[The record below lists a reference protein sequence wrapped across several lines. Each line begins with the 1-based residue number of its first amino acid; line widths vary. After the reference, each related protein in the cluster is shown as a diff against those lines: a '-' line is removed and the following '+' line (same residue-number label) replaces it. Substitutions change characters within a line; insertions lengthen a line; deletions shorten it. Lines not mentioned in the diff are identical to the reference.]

1 MSLKNLN
8 KNIIINEPQGVRAMI
23 IPQRS
28 DSYNNIFSSQKS
40 PFVSMIN
47 VKEKLG
53 LPPITG
59 KVINHKNLNNNVYKN
74 NIIKPKKR
82 RHQSSLEKYCSLSN
96 DKQFWKKNINP
107 FLETYNEKNKFNM
120 TKQEIKNEL
129 EIEEAKGLP
138 QISDWEENNYTCQP
152 KIFNRTSSCQF
163 FNKFNMGENINKL
176 INQINESIEKNSQ
189 RKQQVTTTKI
199 TKTSKKD
206 NQNDNLNNEK
216 EVQKDDKQQKIE
228 NNEKQPSDNIT
239 NNKEVTDIK
248 KKESIDI
255 LNDEGD
261 KIDEEEMKDVL
272 GYINSL
278 DYEKYFRDREI
289 REALQ
294 LIKNKMEKDLKE
306 KEEKEE
312 KENKAN
318 LETFNDSQREET
330 QNEAKDEIVQINES
344 GDLQTKRVPI
354 VSEEEI
360 KKKEKI
366 EQFKIAEKIAKDQVI
381 IILCHFSFFI
391 EIKSNSF
398 MSIY

>member
-8 KNIIINEPQGVRAMI
+8 KNIIINEPQGVKAMI

-163 FNKFNMGENINKL
+163 FNKFNEGENINKL
-176 INQINESIEKNSQ
+176 TNQINEKNFQ
-189 RKQQVTTTKI
+189 RKQQVTITKL

-206 NQNDNLNNEK
+206 NQNDNLNSEK
-216 EVQKDDKQQKIE
+216 EAQNDDNLQKIE
-228 NNEKQPSDNIT
+228 NNEKNPSADIT
-239 NNKEVTDIK
+239 DNKEVTNIE
-248 KKESIDI
+248 KEENIDI
-255 LNDEGD
+255 LNDEED
-261 KIDEEEMKDVL
+261 KMDEEEMKDVL

-278 DYEKYFRDREI
+278 DYEKYARDMEI

-294 LIKNKMEKDLKE
+294 LIKNKMEKDQKE
-306 KEEKEE
+306 KESKANSETIQDNQNEKTQSEAKEE
-312 KENKAN
+312 N
-318 LETFNDSQREET
+318 
-330 QNEAKDEIVQINES
+330 VQINEPNNS
-344 GDLQTKRVPI
+344 QNKKETQPTI
-354 VSEEEI
+354 SEEEQ
-360 KKKEKI
+360 KKKEEI

-381 IILCHFSFFI
+381 IIYI
-391 EIKSNSF
+391 
-398 MSIY
+398 

>member
-8 KNIIINEPQGVRAMI
+8 KNIIINEPQGVKAMI

-120 TKQEIKNEL
+120 TKQEIKNE
-129 EIEEAKGLP
+129 IEEAKGLP
-138 QISDWEENNYTCQP
+138 QINDWEENNDSCQP

-163 FNKFNMGENINKL
+163 FNKFNEGENINKL
-176 INQINESIEKNSQ
+176 TNQINEKNFQ
-189 RKQQVTTTKI
+189 RKQQVTITKL

-206 NQNDNLNNEK
+206 NQNDNLNSEK
-216 EVQKDDKQQKIE
+216 EAQNDDNLQKIE
-228 NNEKQPSDNIT
+228 NNEKNPSDDIT
-239 NNKEVTDIK
+239 DNKEVTDIE
-248 KKESIDI
+248 KEENIDI
-255 LNDEGD
+255 LNDEED
-261 KIDEEEMKDVL
+261 KMDEEEMKDVL

-278 DYEKYFRDREI
+278 DYEKYARDMEI

-294 LIKNKMEKDLKE
+294 LIKNKMEKDQKE
-306 KEEKEE
+306 KESKANSETIQDNQNEKTQSEAKEE
-312 KENKAN
+312 N
-318 LETFNDSQREET
+318 
-330 QNEAKDEIVQINES
+330 VQINEPNNS
-344 GDLQTKRVPI
+344 QNKKETQPTI
-354 VSEEEI
+354 SEEEQ
-360 KKKEKI
+360 KKKEEI

-381 IILCHFSFFI
+381 IIYIYNTLSF
-391 EIKSNSF
+391 
-398 MSIY
+398 YRD

>member
-8 KNIIINEPQGVRAMI
+8 KNIIINEPQGVKAMI

-138 QISDWEENNYTCQP
+138 QISDWEENNDSCQP

-163 FNKFNMGENINKL
+163 FNKFNEGENINKL
-176 INQINESIEKNSQ
+176 TNQINEKNFQ
-189 RKQQVTTTKI
+189 RKQQVTITKL

-206 NQNDNLNNEK
+206 NQNDNLNSEK
-216 EVQKDDKQQKIE
+216 EAQNDDNLQKIE
-228 NNEKQPSDNIT
+228 NNEKNPSDDIT
-239 NNKEVTDIK
+239 DNKEVTDIE
-248 KKESIDI
+248 KEENIDI
-255 LNDEGD
+255 LNDEED
-261 KIDEEEMKDVL
+261 KMDEEEMKDVL

-278 DYEKYFRDREI
+278 DYEKYARDMEI

-294 LIKNKMEKDLKE
+294 LIKNKMEKDQKE
-306 KEEKEE
+306 KESKANSETIQDNQNEKTQSEAKEE
-312 KENKAN
+312 N
-318 LETFNDSQREET
+318 
-330 QNEAKDEIVQINES
+330 VQINEPNNS
-344 GDLQTKRVPI
+344 QNKKETQPTI
-354 VSEEEI
+354 SEEEQ
-360 KKKEKI
+360 KKKEEI

-381 IILCHFSFFI
+381 IIYIYNTLSF
-391 EIKSNSF
+391 
-398 MSIY
+398 YRD

>member
-8 KNIIINEPQGVRAMI
+8 KNIIINEPQGVKAMI

-138 QISDWEENNYTCQP
+138 QISDWEENNDSCQP

-163 FNKFNMGENINKL
+163 FNKFNEGENINKL
-176 INQINESIEKNSQ
+176 TNQINEKNFQ
-189 RKQQVTTTKI
+189 RKQQVTITKL

-206 NQNDNLNNEK
+206 NQNDNLNSEK
-216 EVQKDDKQQKIE
+216 EAQNDDNLQKIE
-228 NNEKQPSDNIT
+228 NNEKNPSDDIT
-239 NNKEVTDIK
+239 DNKEVTNIE
-248 KKESIDI
+248 KEENIDI
-255 LNDEGD
+255 LNDEED
-261 KIDEEEMKDVL
+261 KMDEEEMKDVL

-278 DYEKYFRDREI
+278 DYEKYARDMEI

-294 LIKNKMEKDLKE
+294 LIKNKMEKDQKE
-306 KEEKEE
+306 KESKANSETIQDNQNEKTQSEAKEE
-312 KENKAN
+312 N
-318 LETFNDSQREET
+318 
-330 QNEAKDEIVQINES
+330 VQINEPNNS
-344 GDLQTKRVPI
+344 QNKKETQPTI
-354 VSEEEI
+354 SEEEQ
-360 KKKEKI
+360 KKKEEI

-381 IILCHFSFFI
+381 IIYIYNTLSF
-391 EIKSNSF
+391 
-398 MSIY
+398 YRD

>member
-138 QISDWEENNYTCQP
+138 QISDWEENNDSCQP

-163 FNKFNMGENINKL
+163 FNKFNDGENINKL
-176 INQINESIEKNSQ
+176 TNQINEKNFQ
-189 RKQQVTTTKI
+189 RKQQVTITKL

-206 NQNDNLNNEK
+206 NQNDNLNSEK
-216 EVQKDDKQQKIE
+216 EAQNDDNLQKIE
-228 NNEKQPSDNIT
+228 NNEKNPSDDIT
-239 NNKEVTDIK
+239 DNKEVTDIE
-248 KKESIDI
+248 KEENIDI
-255 LNDEGD
+255 LNDEED
-261 KIDEEEMKDVL
+261 KMDEEEMKDVL

-278 DYEKYFRDREI
+278 DYEKYARDMEI

-294 LIKNKMEKDLKE
+294 LIKNKMEKDQKE
-306 KEEKEE
+306 KESKANSETIQDNQNEKTQSEAKEE
-312 KENKAN
+312 N
-318 LETFNDSQREET
+318 
-330 QNEAKDEIVQINES
+330 VQINEPNNS
-344 GDLQTKRVPI
+344 QNKKETQPTI
-354 VSEEEI
+354 SEEEQ
-360 KKKEKI
+360 KKKEEI

-381 IILCHFSFFI
+381 IIYI
-391 EIKSNSF
+391 
-398 MSIY
+398 